1 MFVRAGV
8 SSVLIAAGVLVAAA
22 AEGESDGRARAVIRG
37 TGKDVS
43 IVYRTPLQARPP
55 AEASS
60 TADPLAEA
68 LRLKKLGA
76 DDASVIDYLRQNE
89 AALPDVV
96 DSGTIRQLRRAGA
109 GNSVIATL
117 STLAAV
123 DVGETSDDAEAPPMQ
138 TFDAS
143 SGAGSY
149 PDLAGMGYPFYGD
162 GFYGGGGYGGG
173 FSGRGRFGNHV
184 AHHGS
189 RAFPNHDGFRFH
201 QPFFRS
207 HQPTLGSSRSMPAHG
222 PRGGAVSRRMR

>member
-1 MFVRAGV
+1 MLVRAGV
-8 SSVLIAAGVLVAAA
+8 SSVFIAAALACAAA
-22 AEGESDGRARAVIRG
+22 AKAESDGRARAVIQG

-43 IVYRTPLQARPP
+43 IVYRTPLRARPA
-55 AEASS
+55 AEASAA
-60 TADPLAEA
+60 ADPLAEA
-68 LRLKKLGA
+68 LRLKKGGA

-96 DSGTIRQLRRAGA
+96 DSGTIRQLKRAGA
-109 GNSVIATL
+109 GDPVIATL

-123 DVGETSDDAEAPPMQ
+123 DIGPTSDDAEAPPTR

-143 SGAGSY
+143 DAGAY
-149 PDLAGMGYPFYGD
+149 PDPAGMGYPFYG

-189 RAFPNHDGFRFH
+189 RGFPNHDGFGFRFH
-201 QPFFRS
+201 QPAF
-207 HQPTLGSSRSMPAHG
+207 GSGRSMPSRGA
-222 PRGGAVSRRMR
+222 RGGAVTRRMR